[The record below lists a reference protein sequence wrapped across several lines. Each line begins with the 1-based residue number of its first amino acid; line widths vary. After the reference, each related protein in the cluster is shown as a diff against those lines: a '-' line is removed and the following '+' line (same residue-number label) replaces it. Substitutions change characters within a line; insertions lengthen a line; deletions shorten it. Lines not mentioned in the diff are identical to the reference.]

1 MFRRSKRPTTHR
13 IEIYLENLDQLFN
26 SMDPS
31 PFHEKD
37 LDEDAEEFIVSWAE
51 EYPVHDPI
59 VLVIH
64 LRRYPTDTDPQQVVE
79 RAVHNHFAYKARL
92 NRLQFRRLLREG
104 RISLLIGSLFLG
116 TCLLTTHLLQFAE
129 ANALGGVL
137 RESLTIGGWVAMW
150 RPMEIFLYAWWPLL
164 RPGRMYENMS
174 HMQVEVR
181 RRNTA

>member
-37 LDEDAEEFIVSWAE
+37 LDEAAEEFIVSWAE

-79 RAVHNHFAYKARL
+79 RAVHNHFAYKA
-92 NRLQFRRLLREG
+92 N
-104 RISLLIGSLFLG
+104 LIGSSS
-116 TCLLTTHLLQFAE
+116 
-129 ANALGGVL
+129 GG
-137 RESLTIGGWVAMW
+137 
-150 RPMEIFLYAWWPLL
+150 Y
-164 RPGRMYENMS
+164 
-174 HMQVEVR
+174 
-181 RRNTA
+181 